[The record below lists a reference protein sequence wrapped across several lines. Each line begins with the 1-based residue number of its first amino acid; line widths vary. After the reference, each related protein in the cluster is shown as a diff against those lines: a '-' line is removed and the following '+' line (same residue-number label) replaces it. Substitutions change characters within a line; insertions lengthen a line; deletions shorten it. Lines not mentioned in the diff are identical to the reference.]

1 MKSITESYAE
11 IEEAARRV
19 DAIMCEQPF
28 WYRLFMAHC
37 MFWPFLI
44 AYWGSP
50 ERLPSWYRR
59 TLCEYGDAV
68 LRIVRRVRP

>member
-1 MKSITESYAE
+1 MKSLTESYAE

-19 DAIMCEQPF
+19 DATMCAQPF
-28 WYRLFMAHC
+28 WYRLFMAHF

-50 ERLPSWYRR
+50 ERWPVWYQR
-59 TLCEYGDAV
+59 TAVEYGDAV
-68 LRIVRRVRP
+68 LRIVRKGRT